1 MKKALVAVLILAFIG
16 TCVGAVI
23 PRGFPTQGYKR
34 RPAEERVQK
43 QLVEYWSQPEVLKAI
58 PQPMQGKVKDYVEE
72 YKTNT
77 IGAYKKHHP
86 CAIL

>member
-1 MKKALVAVLILAFIG
+1 MKKALAVVLILAFIG

-23 PRGFPTQGYKR
+23 PRGYPTQGYKR
-34 RPAEERVQK
+34 RPAEDRVQK

-58 PQPMQGKVKDYVEE
+58 PEPMKEKVQDYVEK
-72 YKTNT
+72 YKDNS
-77 IGAYKKHHP
+77 KPKRHHP